1 MNKWNEN
8 PARWHI
14 KRLVSWLEFSGT
26 FSINMPYCAID
37 ISKIWYRYIKN
48 FDISAGDTIRYID
61 IASVFQYFG
70 YIEATL
76 QCMTNTLRKPYCKS
90 VREYKQNFTLHQPPL
105 QGDIPT
111 VHHLHIYRSS
121 APHRGPLGV
130 FYPCLWTLKSSG
142 CTWGG
147 PPSLSLALWR
157 QYFREAKRSAA
168 VMTAMIY
175 DSHTVTCDCT
185 DEPLKLSF
193 LILIDD
199 LKLPL
204 VTHKY
209 VEI

>member
-8 PARWHI
+8 SARWHI
-14 KRLVSWLEFSGT
+14 KRLVSWLEFNGT

-76 QCMTNTLRKPYCKS
+76 QCMTNTLRKPYCKTVQTELHAPPTS
-90 VREYKQNFTLHQPPL
+90 SPRRPTNSSSPPHIQKQCTTQR
-105 QGDIPT
+105 T
-111 VHHLHIYRSS
+111 S
-121 APHRGPLGV
+121 RGLLSLSLNTKVFWLYLG
-130 FYPCLWTLKSSG
+130 
-142 CTWGG
+142 GG

-204 VTHKY
+204 LTHKY